1 MQDIDFSTDC
11 KWAWNIL
18 KLFETKKMHDMHDIR
33 DMHDAGIGS
42 AETR

>member
-11 KWAWNIL
+11 KRAWNIL
-18 KLFETKKMHDMHDIR
+18 KQFEAKKMHDMH